1 MAGGAASARGGAMSK
16 LPELRASARA
26 AAAAPLATDRLA
38 LAMLMTGALVSDAT
52 RGAPGRRERR
62 MRRAQLSIG
71 VWVAER
77 CIAGKRWVAP
87 RTVELEAEDQSR
99 EERHVGG
106 GTIWLA
112 VRRTKLRRTVLAAR
126 SFAVYLSL
134 PNVSTRQTL
143 LPAVSD
149 RVRPSG
155 RTPATRRGRERL
167 VHAPGQR
174 RASHVGCGGGASGG
188 AAAPRYSAPGEHAV
202 EVRHHT
208 RPRAAW
214 AGMRV
219 SEWGG
224 ACLCMVAGVT
234 LQSRPRVLPGCPLV
248 K

>member
-1 MAGGAASARGGAMSK
+1 MHNFLSGCGWPSAASRASGGSPRAPLSWKPRTKVEKSAMSGLRYNLARGK
-16 LPELRASARA
+16 
-26 AAAAPLATDRLA
+26 TDEV
-38 LAMLMTGALVSDAT
+38 T
-52 RGAPGRRERR
+52 
-62 MRRAQLSIG
+62 
-71 VWVAER
+71 
-77 CIAGKRWVAP
+77 
-87 RTVELEAEDQSR
+87 
-99 EERHVGG
+99 
-106 GTIWLA
+106 
-112 VRRTKLRRTVLAAR
+112 RTVLAAR

>member
-1 MAGGAASARGGAMSK
+1 MSK

-112 VRRTKLRRTVLAAR
+112 VRRTKLRRTVLA
-126 SFAVYLSL
+126 
-134 PNVSTRQTL
+134 
-143 LPAVSD
+143 
-149 RVRPSG
+149 RVRSLFIYPFRMCLRDKRFCQRSQIGFG
-155 RTPATRRGRERL
+155 R
-167 VHAPGQR
+167 PG
-174 RASHVGCGGGASGG
+174 ALPPHG
-188 AAAPRYSAPGEHAV
+188 AAASASLRQGSGAPPTSAAAAA
-202 EVRHHT
+202 R
-208 RPRAAW
+208 RAARRRRGIARRGIARSRGEAPHQTTRRLGGH
-214 AGMRV
+214 AG
-219 SEWGG
+219 E
-224 ACLCMVAGVT
+224 
-234 LQSRPRVLPGCPLV
+234 
-248 K
+248 